1 MSYIDTFKKPRL
13 TESVIKEVNPF
24 LEEDEELDE
33 MSVTGGVG
41 GYDVPGAF
49 GNVDDETVE
58 ILGFKKVKKLKTNIK
73 ESTFMK
79 MASELYMK

>member
-13 TESVIKEVNPF
+13 VESVIKEVNPF
-24 LEEDEELDE
+24 LEEEDLDE
-33 MSVTGGVG
+33 MSVAAGAG

-49 GNVDDETVE
+49 GDVDDETVE
-58 ILGFKKVKKLKTNIK
+58 ILGYKKVKKPKTNMK